1 MRRSKR
7 VSFEEAAAKTV
18 GGATVSVSTS
28 SGLACPD
35 AMQKAIGD
43 RFRVV
48 GEPRGLTMIHPIASL
63 PGTYSELRLMDER
76 LSRP

>member
-7 VSFEEAAAKTV
+7 VSLEEAAAKTV
-18 GGATVSVSTS
+18 GGATVFVSTS

-35 AMQKAIGD
+35 AMLKAIGD

-48 GEPRGLTMIHPIASL
+48 GEPRGLTMIHPIAAGNIVPSF
-63 PGTYSELRLMDER
+63 D
-76 LSRP
+76 

>member
-1 MRRSKR
+1 
-7 VSFEEAAAKTV
+7 
-18 GGATVSVSTS
+18 
-28 SGLACPD
+28 
-35 AMQKAIGD
+35 MQKAIGD

-63 PGTYSELRLMDER
+63 PETYSELRLMDER